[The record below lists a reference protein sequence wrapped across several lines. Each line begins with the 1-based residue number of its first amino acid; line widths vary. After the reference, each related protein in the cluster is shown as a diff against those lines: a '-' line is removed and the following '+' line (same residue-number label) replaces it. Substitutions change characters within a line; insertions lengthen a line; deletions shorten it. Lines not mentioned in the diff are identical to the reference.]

1 MRLLTLSV
9 LLLSSTAANADS
21 CSPVFVRWPRVKLN
35 VRAVAQGPISLRAC
49 QSACTL
55 GEDPIHADKT
65 LECAALNHED
75 SLEHLSNHCQVFQP
89 HQLQN
94 VDGFVEADERYS
106 FYWKYCLSTS
116 RKCSGEF
123 AFTYFSDRFIESSGV
138 SSSSF
143 VSSLEECLALCLDHP
158 SISCRS
164 VSFNRTDGG
173 CHLSSHSQLTRPHS
187 IKINNNPNFRI
198 DYYENNCYNMSETFT
213 FSSTC
218 EENGIRVKVDSRLP
232 YTGALYGL
240 YDFFTCRIEPHE
252 ENKFEYFFPSPT
264 ISKNC
269 SDSIRYKGDEMV
281 LEVVLSTDGV
291 EPLYFITPED
301 ITFQAKCPMKSKSR
315 FSPPSTPKLHHLGGK
330 DELNATA
337 HTLFKEISQSMQKD
351 TFPLPLTTTR
361 APFAIPTTSS
371 TTTTVRPSTT
381 TQRTTT
387 TPKTTTTTTTTTPR
401 PTTTTTQ
408 RPTTTTSTTTTT
420 TSTTTT
426 TTTSTTPLPP
436 RPTSTLPS
444 TTSIPALPSP
454 PSPQSPGHST
464 VSREPISMDIFHNG
478 TPVGAVV
485 VGSSITLSFTPHFAI
500 PPEYMSLRGCQVEPI
515 GSSNEWE
522 REPLEVIKEGCP
534 SDRVGIAC
542 PPQHTSYGLK
552 VKMEAFRY
560 QTTAD
565 IQYTCLVRVCPFGE
579 CPVEDC
585 SPVDGCNEGRGKRA
599 LSLEEIRAA
608 LQADPSLGRHIQLMS
623 NSIDPVDT
631 KDQLMA
637 LAGDH
642 VVKKRLVVVNSP
654 DELRYFV
661 STGTLP
667 L

>member
-1 MRLLTLSV
+1 MRFLTLSI
-9 LLLSSTAANADS
+9 LLLSSLSANADS

-65 LECAALNHED
+65 LECAALNHQD
-75 SLEHLSNHCQVFQP
+75 AVDHMSNHCQVFQP

-94 VDGFVEADERYS
+94 VDGFVEADDRYS
-106 FYWKYCLSTS
+106 FYWKYCLSTT
-116 RKCSGEF
+116 RKCTGEY
-123 AFTYFSDRFIESSGV
+123 AFTYFSDRFMESSGV
-138 SSSSF
+138 SSTSF
-143 VSSLEECLALCLDHP
+143 VSSLEECLSLCLDHP

-252 ENKFEYFFPSPT
+252 ENRFEYFFPSPT

-301 ITFQAKCPMKSKSR
+301 ITFQAKCPIKSKSR
-315 FSPPSTPKLHHLGGK
+315 ISQTPTRLHNIGDK
-330 DELNATA
+330 NELNATA
-337 HTLFKEISQSMQKD
+337 HTLFKELSQTIQKD
-351 TFPLPLTTTR
+351 TFPLPLTTTK
-361 APFAIPTTSS
+361 PII
-371 TTTTVRPSTT
+371 
-381 TQRTTT
+381 
-387 TPKTTTTTTTTTPR
+387 TTTTTTPR
-401 PTTTTTQ
+401 PPPPSTTTTVRPTTTTTTTHRPTTTTMRTTTTTTQTPTTTTTTQ
-408 RPTTTTSTTTTT
+408 RPTTTTTV
-420 TSTTTT
+420 TT

-436 RPTSTLPS
+436 PSSTSSPS
-444 TTSIPALPSP
+444 RSPVSP
-454 PSPQSPGHST
+454 PSPQSPGHT
-464 VSREPISMDIFHNG
+464 VSRDPISMDIFHNG
-478 TPVGAVV
+478 LPVGAVV

-500 PPEYMSLRGCQVEPI
+500 PPEHMSLRGCQVEPI
-515 GSSNEWE
+515 GSTNDWE

-542 PPQHTSYGLK
+542 PPQHTNYGLK

-579 CPVEDC
+579 CPIEEC
-585 SPVDGCNEGRGKRA
+585 SPVDGCTEGRGKRA

-608 LQADPSLGRHIQLMS
+608 LQADPTLGRQIALMS
-623 NSIDPVDT
+623 NNLDAVDT
-631 KDQLMA
+631 KNQLMA

-661 STGTLP
+661 STGNLP
-667 L
+667 N